1 MRKLLVPALVAAAL
15 LVAYLQRNASSP
27 AVPQTPAV
35 AHSGSAVSE
44 AFASHARE
52 VEVEES
58 GTVVAVLRDDDEGSR
73 HQRFLVRADS
83 GPTVLVAHN
92 IDLAQRVPSLRKG
105 DRISFRGQYVWNDKG
120 GVVHWTHR
128 DPSGHHEA
136 GWLKRNGETFQ

>member
-1 MRKLLVPALVAAAL
+1 MRKFLVPALVAAAL
-15 LVAYLQRNASSP
+15 LIAFIQRNAFSP
-27 AVPQTPAV
+27 AAPQTPAV

-58 GTVVAVLRDDDEGSR
+58 GTVVAVLGDDDEGSR

-105 DRISFRGQYVWNDKG
+105 DRISFRGQYVWNEKG